1 MREILRSLKD
11 ADADDSAPEVWLT
24 HLETG
29 WTLSVYPSGLIQL
42 EADDKK
48 QPLREMSNV
57 ELDHVLDLWEILA
70 EGDAKRLLRANWR
83 EVER

>member
-11 ADADDSAPEVWLT
+11 DEADAAAPEVWLT

-29 WTLSVYPSGLIQL
+29 WTLSVFPNGMLQL

-48 QPLREMSNV
+48 QPLREMRNV
-57 ELDHVLDLWEILA
+57 DFEHVLELWGILA
-70 EGDAKRLLRANWR
+70 DGDAKRLLRANWL
-83 EVER
+83 ER